1 MKLPEWIRKRFANWA
16 WRVVSSRESD
26 FDLIGDDGRPYLL
39 RWYIIP
45 PNPVLSV
52 YVHCF
57 AGPDFGRHL
66 HDHRSGSLSLILEGR
81 YIEKSGTP
89 RMMRTRVGEI
99 REHRKG
105 DIVYRP
111 ARVAHMVAETYG
123 AMTIFITGP
132 TIRKWGFWVD
142 GKWIYWRTYL
152 KQQTTGPK

>member
-1 MKLPEWIRKRFANWA
+1 MKIPEWIRKRLANWA

-26 FDLIGDDGRPYLL
+26 FVLIGDDGWPYLL
-39 RWYIIP
+39 RWHIIG
-45 PNPVLSV
+45 PNRFLSI

-81 YIEKSGTP
+81 YVEAWGTP
-89 RMMRTRVGEI
+89 RMMRSGARQVS
-99 REHRKG
+99 EHRKG

-111 ARVAHMVAETYG
+111 ARHAHMVTETYG

-132 TIRKWGFWVD
+132 TTRDWGFWVD
-142 GKWIYWRTYL
+142 GKWIPHAKYIAE
-152 KQQTTGPK
+152 QATGPK